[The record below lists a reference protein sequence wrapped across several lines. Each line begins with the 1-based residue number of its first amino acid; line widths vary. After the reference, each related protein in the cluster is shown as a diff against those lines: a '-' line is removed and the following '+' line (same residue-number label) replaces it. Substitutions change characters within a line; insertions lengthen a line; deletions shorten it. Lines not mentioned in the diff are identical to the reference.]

1 MKGLKRV
8 LQYVFPRY
16 TGQALLNFLFI
27 GLSTIGGL
35 CSFTMVIPFLNV
47 LFDQTIENSTEL
59 VAFNWDVE
67 SIKSIFNYYLVKIMG
82 TYGKSSALLYLSA
95 FILVAIFIK
104 TGFQYFSTLVM
115 VNIRYSIIRSL
126 RNTLYNK
133 ITHLSLGFYSDERKG
148 DVISRMTNDVEEVD
162 TSVLRSFDVIFKD
175 PVTLIASMVLL
186 IYMSPKLT
194 LFVLIMLPISG
205 GIVGRIG
212 STLRKSSS
220 EVQSRLGSLLSLIE
234 ETLGGLRI
242 IKSFSAHDKVHNS
255 FCEENQMYI
264 RASKR
269 MMRRRMLA
277 GPISEF
283 LGSTI
288 LIIVLWFGGKLVLNG
303 DESLSSSAL
312 IGYLVIFSQMI
323 SPAKQIIDAWY
334 SIQKGL
340 ASSDRIDELLNAEIT
355 IRDCE
360 NPKPITKF
368 DSEIEYRN
376 VSFKYVN
383 NDMVLKDIN
392 LTIKKG
398 QTVALVGQSGSGKST
413 MVDLLPRFYDV
424 VSGGIYV
431 DGTNIKDL
439 KIDNLRHLMGI
450 VGQESFLFNDTIF
463 NNIAFGVEHATM
475 EQVIEAAKIAN
486 AHDFIME
493 TPDGYQSTVGDRG
506 GKLSGGQRQRISIAR
521 AILANPPIMILDEAT
536 SALDTESE
544 KLVQDALFRLME
556 NRTSIVIAHR
566 LSTVVNADLICVLQD
581 GEIIERGTHAEL
593 MALGGQYKKLHDI
606 QTFA

>member
-1 MKGLKRV
+1 MKGLRRI
-8 LQYVFPRY
+8 LQYVFPKY
-16 TGQALLNFLFI
+16 TGQALLNFLFVGI
-27 GLSTIGGL
+27 SAIAGL

-47 LFDQTIENSTEL
+47 LFDQTIETPTL
-59 VAFNWDVE
+59 VEFDWSVE
-67 SIKSIFNYYLVKIMG
+67 SVKNIFNYHLVNVIN

-95 FILVAIFIK
+95 FIMAAIFLK
-104 TGFQYFSTLVM
+104 TGFWYTSKLAM
-115 VNIRYSIIRSL
+115 INIRYGIIRDL
-126 RNTLYNK
+126 RNSLYNK
-133 ITHLSLGFYSDERKG
+133 ITRLSLGFYSDEHKG
-148 DVISRMTNDVEEVD
+148 DVMSRMTNDVNEVE

-175 PVTLIASMVLL
+175 PITLIASMVLL
-186 IYMSPKLT
+186 VYMSPKLT
-194 LFVLIMLPISG
+194 VFVLIMLPISG

-212 STLRKSSS
+212 SSLRKKSTV
-220 EVQSRLGSLLSLIE
+220 VQSKLGSLMSLIE

-242 IKSFSAHDKVHNS
+242 IKSFNAHDKVYNS
-255 FCEENQMYI
+255 FREENRQFI
-264 RASKR
+264 RESKR
-269 MMRRRMLA
+269 MMRRRDLA

-283 LGSTI
+283 LGSLI
-288 LIIVLWFGGKLVLNG
+288 LIIVLWFGGSLVLNG
-303 DESLSSSAL
+303 DSTLSSSQL

-323 SPAKQIIDAWY
+323 SPAKQLIDAWY
-334 SIQKGL
+334 GIQKGL
-340 ASSDRIDELLNAEIT
+340 ASSDRIDALLNAEIA
-355 IRDCE
+355 IRDSE
-360 NPKPITKF
+360 NPKPINKF
-368 DSEIEYRN
+368 DNEIEYRN

-383 NDMVLKDIN
+383 DLVLKDIN

-424 VSGGIYV
+424 VGGGIYV

-439 KIDNLRHLMGI
+439 KIVDLRKLMGI

-463 NNIAFGVEHATM
+463 NNIAFGVDHATM

-581 GEIIERGTHAEL
+581 GEIIERGTHTEL

>member
-1 MKGLKRV
+1 M
-8 LQYVFPRY
+8 QYVFPKY
-16 TGQALLNFLFI
+16 TGQALLNFLFVGI
-27 GLSTIGGL
+27 SAIAGL

-47 LFDQTIENSTEL
+47 LFDQTIETPAL
-59 VAFNWDVE
+59 VEFDWSVE
-67 SIKSIFNYYLVKIMG
+67 SVKDIFNYHLVNVIN

-95 FILVAIFIK
+95 FIMAAIFLK
-104 TGFQYFSTLVM
+104 TGFWYTSKLAM
-115 VNIRYSIIRSL
+115 INIRYGIIRDL
-126 RNTLYNK
+126 RNSLYNK
-133 ITHLSLGFYSDERKG
+133 ITRLSLGFYSDEHKG
-148 DVISRMTNDVEEVD
+148 DVMSRMTNDVNEVE

-175 PVTLIASMVLL
+175 PITLIASMVLL
-186 IYMSPKLT
+186 VYMSPKLT
-194 LFVLIMLPISG
+194 VFVLIMLPISG

-212 STLRKSSS
+212 SSLRKKSTV
-220 EVQSRLGSLLSLIE
+220 VQSKLGSLMSLIE

-242 IKSFSAHDKVHNS
+242 IKSFNAHDKVYNS
-255 FCEENQMYI
+255 FREENRQFI
-264 RASKR
+264 RESKR
-269 MMRRRMLA
+269 MMRRRDLA
-277 GPISEF
+277 GPVSEF
-283 LGSTI
+283 LGSLI
-288 LIIVLWFGGKLVLNG
+288 LIIVLWFGGSLVLNG
-303 DESLSSSAL
+303 DSTLSSSQL

-323 SPAKQIIDAWY
+323 SPAKQLIDAWY
-334 SIQKGL
+334 GIQKGL
-340 ASSDRIDELLNAEIT
+340 ASSDRIDALLNAEIA
-355 IRDCE
+355 IRDSE
-360 NPKPITKF
+360 NPKPINKF
-368 DSEIEYRN
+368 DNEIEYRN

-383 NDMVLKDIN
+383 DLVLKDIN

-424 VSGGIYV
+424 VGGGIYV

-439 KIDNLRHLMGI
+439 KIVDLRKLMGI

-463 NNIAFGVEHATM
+463 NNIAFGVDHATM

-566 LSTVVNADLICVLQD
+566 LSTVVNADRICFLHN
-581 GEIIERGTHAEL
+581 GESIERGTHTEL

-606 QTFA
+606 QAFA

>member
-1 MKGLKRV
+1 MKGLRRI
-8 LQYVFPRY
+8 LQYVFPKY
-16 TGQALLNFLFI
+16 TGQALLNFLFVGI
-27 GLSTIGGL
+27 SAIAGL

-47 LFDQTIENSTEL
+47 LFDQTIETPAL
-59 VAFNWDVE
+59 VEFDWSVE
-67 SIKSIFNYYLVKIMG
+67 SVKDIFNYHLVNVIN

-95 FILVAIFIK
+95 FIMAAIFLK
-104 TGFQYFSTLVM
+104 TGFWYTSKLAM
-115 VNIRYSIIRSL
+115 INIRYGIIRDL
-126 RNTLYNK
+126 RNSLYNK
-133 ITHLSLGFYSDERKG
+133 ITRLSLGFYSDEHKG
-148 DVISRMTNDVEEVD
+148 DVMSRMTNDVNEVE

-175 PVTLIASMVLL
+175 PITLIASMVLL
-186 IYMSPKLT
+186 VYMSPKLT
-194 LFVLIMLPISG
+194 VFVLIMLPISG

-212 STLRKSSS
+212 SSLRKKSTV
-220 EVQSRLGSLLSLIE
+220 VQSKLGSLMSLIE

-242 IKSFSAHDKVHNS
+242 IKSFNAHDKVYNS
-255 FCEENQMYI
+255 FREENRQFI
-264 RASKR
+264 RESKR
-269 MMRRRMLA
+269 MMRRRDLA

-283 LGSTI
+283 LGSLI
-288 LIIVLWFGGKLVLNG
+288 LIIVLWFGGSLVLNG
-303 DESLSSSAL
+303 DSTLSSSQL

-323 SPAKQIIDAWY
+323 SPAKQLIDAWY
-334 SIQKGL
+334 GIQKGL
-340 ASSDRIDELLNAEIT
+340 ASSDRIDALLNAEIA
-355 IRDCE
+355 IRDSE
-360 NPKPITKF
+360 NPKPINKF
-368 DSEIEYRN
+368 DNEIEYRN

-383 NDMVLKDIN
+383 DLVLKDIN

-424 VSGGIYV
+424 VGGGIYV

-439 KIDNLRHLMGI
+439 KIVDLRKLMGI

-463 NNIAFGVEHATM
+463 NNIAFGVDHATM

-581 GEIIERGTHAEL
+581 GEIIERGTHTEL

>member
-1 MKGLKRV
+1 MKGLRRI
-8 LQYVFPRY
+8 LQYVFPKY
-16 TGQALLNFLFI
+16 TGQALLNFLFVGI
-27 GLSTIGGL
+27 SAIAGL

-47 LFDQTIENSTEL
+47 LFDQTIEMPAL
-59 VAFNWDVE
+59 VEFDWSVE
-67 SIKSIFNYYLVKIMG
+67 SVKNIFNYHLVNVIN

-95 FILVAIFIK
+95 FIMAAIFLK
-104 TGFQYFSTLVM
+104 TGFWYTSKLAM
-115 VNIRYSIIRSL
+115 INIRYGIIRDL
-126 RNTLYNK
+126 RNSLYNK
-133 ITHLSLGFYSDERKG
+133 ITRLSLGFYSDEHKG
-148 DVISRMTNDVEEVD
+148 DVMSRMTNDVNEVE

-175 PVTLIASMVLL
+175 PITLIASMVLL
-186 IYMSPKLT
+186 VYMSPKLT
-194 LFVLIMLPISG
+194 VFVLIMLPISG

-212 STLRKSSS
+212 SSLRKKSTV
-220 EVQSRLGSLLSLIE
+220 VQSKLGSLMSLIE

-242 IKSFSAHDKVHNS
+242 IKSFNAHDKVYNS
-255 FCEENQMYI
+255 FREENRQFI
-264 RASKR
+264 RESKR
-269 MMRRRMLA
+269 MMRRRDLA

-283 LGSTI
+283 LGSLI
-288 LIIVLWFGGKLVLNG
+288 LIIVLWFGGSLVLNG
-303 DESLSSSAL
+303 DSTLSSSQL

-323 SPAKQIIDAWY
+323 SPAKQLIDAWY
-334 SIQKGL
+334 GIQKGL
-340 ASSDRIDELLNAEIT
+340 ASSDRIDALLNAEIA
-355 IRDCE
+355 IRDSE
-360 NPKPITKF
+360 NPKPINKF
-368 DSEIEYRN
+368 DNEIEYRN
-376 VSFKYVN
+376 VSYKYVN
-383 NDMVLKDIN
+383 DLFLKDIN

-424 VSGGIYV
+424 VGGGIYV

-439 KIDNLRHLMGI
+439 KIVDLRKLMGI

-463 NNIAFGVEHATM
+463 NNIAFGVDHATM

-506 GKLSGGQRQRISIAR
+506 GILSGGQRQRISIAR

-581 GEIIERGTHAEL
+581 GEIIERGTHTEL

>member
-1 MKGLKRV
+1 MKGLKRI

-35 CSFTMVIPFLNV
+35 CSFTMVIPFLDV
-47 LFDQTIENSTEL
+47 LFDQTIETPNL
-59 VAFNWDVE
+59 VEFDWSVE
-67 SIKSIFNYYLVKIMG
+67 SVKSIFNYHLVNIINE
-82 TYGKSSALLYLSA
+82 YGKTSALLYLSL
-95 FILVAIFIK
+95 FIMVAILIK
-104 TGFQYFSTLVM
+104 TLFWYASKLAM
-115 VNIRYSIIRSL
+115 INIRYSIIRDL
-126 RNTLYNK
+126 RNSLYNK
-133 ITHLSLGFYSDERKG
+133 ITRLSLGFYSEEHKG
-148 DVISRMTNDVEEVD
+148 DVMSRMTNDVNEIEY
-162 TSVLRSFDVIFKD
+162 SVFRSFDVIFKD
-175 PVTLIASMVLL
+175 PVTLIASMALL

-194 LFVLIMLPISG
+194 LFVVIMLPISG
-205 GIVGRIG
+205 GIVGKIG
-212 STLRKSSS
+212 HTLRKSSTV
-220 EVQSRLGSLLSLIE
+220 VQSKLGSLMSLIE

-242 IKSFSAHDKVHNS
+242 IKSFNAHGKVYNTFNS
-255 FCEENQMYI
+255 ENFQFI
-264 RASKR
+264 RESKR
-269 MMRRRMLA
+269 MMRRRELA
-277 GPISEF
+277 SPLSEF
-283 LGSTI
+283 LGSLI
-288 LIIVLWFGGKLVLNG
+288 LIVVLLYGGNLVLNG

-323 SPAKQIIDAWY
+323 QPAKQIIDAWY

-340 ASSDRIDELLNAEIT
+340 ASSDRIDELLNAEVA
-355 IRDCE
+355 IRDSE
-360 NPKPITKF
+360 NPKPIAKF
-368 DSEIEYRN
+368 ENEIEYRN

-383 NDMVLKDIN
+383 DLVLKDVN
-392 LTIKKG
+392 LKVKKG

-424 VSGGIYV
+424 IGGGIYV

-439 KIDNLRHLMGI
+439 KIVDLRHLMGI

-475 EQVIEAAKIAN
+475 EQVVEAAKIAN

-506 GKLSGGQRQRISIAR
+506 SKLSGGQRQRISIAR

-566 LSTVVNADLICVLQD
+566 LSTVVNADMICVLHN
-581 GEIIERGTHAEL
+581 GEIIERGTHTEL

-606 QTFA
+606 QAFA

>member
-1 MKGLKRV
+1 MKGLKRI
-8 LQYVFPRY
+8 LQYVFPKY
-16 TGQALLNFLFI
+16 WKQAMLNFLFV
-27 GLSTIGGL
+27 GLSTIAGL
-35 CSFTMVIPFLNV
+35 FSFTMVIPFLDV
-47 LFDQTIENSTEL
+47 LFETNLNATPEPVPFDWTM
-59 VAFNWDVE
+59 E
-67 SIKSIFNYYLVKIMG
+67 SVSQIFNFYLSKVIIE
-82 TYGKSSALLYLSA
+82 YGKSSALLYLSG
-95 FILVAIFIK
+95 FILIAIFFK
-104 TGFQYFSTLVM
+104 TGFWYTSKLVM
-115 VNIRYSIIRSL
+115 INIRYGIVKDL
-126 RNTLYNK
+126 RNKLYNK
-133 ITHLSLGFYSDERKG
+133 ITRLSLGFYSDEHKG
-148 DVISRMTNDVEEVD
+148 DVISRMTNDVNEVE
-162 TSVLRSFDVIFKD
+162 TSVLKSFDVIFKD
-175 PVTLIASMVLL
+175 PITLILSMVLL
-186 IYMSPKLT
+186 ICMSPKLT

-205 GIVGRIG
+205 GVVGKIG
-212 STLRKSSS
+212 STLRRKSAT
-220 EVQSRLGSLLSLIE
+220 VQSKLGSLLSLIE

-242 IKSFSAHDKVHNS
+242 IKSFNAHEKVFTS
-255 FCEENQMYI
+255 FGNENQQFI
-264 RASKR
+264 RESKK
-269 MMRRRMLA
+269 MMRRRELA

-283 LGSTI
+283 LGSLI
-288 LIIVLWFGGKLVLNG
+288 LIVVLWFGGSLVLSGN
-303 DESLSSSAL
+303 STLSSSEL

-323 SPAKQIIDAWY
+323 SPAKQLIDAWY
-334 SIQKGL
+334 GIQKGL
-340 ASSDRIDELLNAEIT
+340 ASSDRIDELMNAEIE
-355 IRDCE
+355 IKDCA
-360 NPKPITKF
+360 NPKPINSFSNQIDYK
-368 DSEIEYRN
+368 N

-383 NDMVLKDIN
+383 DLVLKDIN
-392 LTIKKG
+392 LSIKKG

-424 VSGGIYV
+424 IGGNITV
-431 DGTNIKDL
+431 DGTDIRNL
-439 KIDNLRHLMGI
+439 KISDLRKLMGI

-463 NNIAFGVEHATM
+463 NNIAFGVENATM
-475 EQVIEAAKIAN
+475 EQVIAAAKIAN

>member
-1 MKGLKRV
+1 MKSLKRI

-16 TGQALLNFLFI
+16 TGQAILNFVFVGI
-27 GLSTIGGL
+27 STIAGL
-35 CSFTMVIPFLNV
+35 CSFTMVIPFLQV
-47 LFDQTIENSTEL
+47 LFDQTIEAAPEL
-59 VAFNWDVE
+59 VPFDW
-67 SIKSIFNYYLVKIMG
+67 SIDSITNIFNYYLVSIIIK
-82 TYGKSSALLYLSA
+82 YGKVSALL
-95 FILVAIFIK
+95 FISVFVLIAIFFK
-104 TGFQYFSTLVM
+104 TFFWFASKLVM
-115 VNIRYSIIRSL
+115 VNLRYGIVRDL
-126 RNTLYNK
+126 RNKLYKK
-133 ITHLSLGFYSDERKG
+133 ITQLSLGFYSNERKG
-148 DVISRMTNDVEEVD
+148 DVISRMTNDVNEVEA
-162 TSVLRSFDVIFKD
+162 SVLKSLEIIFKD
-175 PVTLIASMVLL
+175 PVMLIMSLGVL

-212 STLRKSSS
+212 SSLRKKST
-220 EVQSRLGSLLSLIE
+220 EVQSRLGSLLALIE

-242 IKSFSAHDKVHNS
+242 VKSFNAHDRVFAHFNG
-255 FCEENQMYI
+255 ENQLFI
-264 RASKR
+264 RASKK
-269 MMRRRMLA
+269 MMRRRELA
-277 GPISEF
+277 TPLSEF
-283 LGSTI
+283 LGSLI
-288 LIIVLWFGGKLVLNG
+288 LIIVLWFGGRLVLAGKG
-303 DESLSSSAL
+303 DLTSAQL

-323 SPAKQIIDAWY
+323 SPAKQFIDAWY

-340 ASSDRIDELLNAEIT
+340 ASSDRIDEILNAEIT
-355 IRDCE
+355 IQDCP
-360 NPKPITKF
+360 NPKRINEFK
-368 DSEIEYRN
+368 SEIEYRN

-383 NDMVLKDIN
+383 DLVLKDIN

-398 QTVALVGQSGSGKST
+398 QTIALVGQSGSGKST

-424 VSGGIYV
+424 VGGGIYV

-439 KIDNLRHLMGI
+439 KIVDLRKMMGI

-475 EQVIEAAKIAN
+475 EQVMEAAKIAN

-493 TPDGYQSTVGDRG
+493 TPDGYQSNVGDRG

-566 LSTVVNADLICVLQD
+566 LSTVVNADVICVLQD
-581 GEIIERGTHAEL
+581 GQIIERGTHAEL
-593 MALGGQYKKLHDI
+593 LALGGQYKKLHDI
-606 QTFA
+606 QSFA

>member
-1 MKGLKRV
+1 MKGLKRI
-8 LQYVFPRY
+8 LQYVFPKY
-16 TGQALLNFLFI
+16 WKQAMLNFLFV
-27 GLSTIGGL
+27 GLSTVAGL
-35 CSFTMVIPFLNV
+35 FSFTLVVPFLDV
-47 LFDQTIENSTEL
+47 LFDTNLSATPEPVPFE
-59 VAFNWDVE
+59 WDFD
-67 SIKSIFNYYLVKIMG
+67 SMSKIFNYYLSKIIID
-82 TYGKSSALLYLSA
+82 YGKSSALLYLSG
-95 FILVAIFIK
+95 FILIAIFLK
-104 TGFQYFSTLVM
+104 TGFWYTSKLVM
-115 VNIRYSIIRSL
+115 INIRYSIVKDIRDK
-126 RNTLYNK
+126 LYNK
-133 ITHLSLGFYSDERKG
+133 ITRLSLGFYSDEHKG
-148 DVISRMTNDVEEVD
+148 DVMSRMTNDVNEVE
-162 TSVLRSFDVIFKD
+162 TSVLKSFDVIFKD
-175 PVTLIASMVLL
+175 PITLILSMVLL
-186 IYMSPKLT
+186 IEMSPKLT

-205 GIVGRIG
+205 GIVGKIG
-212 STLRKSSS
+212 STLRRKSTI
-220 EVQSRLGSLLSLIE
+220 VQSKLGSLLSLIE

-242 IKSFSAHDKVHNS
+242 IKSFNAHEKVFAS
-255 FCEENQMYI
+255 FGEENRQFI
-264 RASKR
+264 HESKK
-269 MMRRRMLA
+269 MMRRRDLA
-277 GPISEF
+277 GPLSEF
-283 LGSTI
+283 LGSLI
-288 LIIVLWFGGKLVLNG
+288 LIVVLWFGGSLVLSGNS
-303 DESLSSSAL
+303 SLSSSEL

-323 SPAKQIIDAWY
+323 SPAKQLIDAWY
-334 SIQKGL
+334 GIQKGL
-340 ASSDRIDELLNAEIT
+340 ASSDRIDALMNAEIT
-355 IRDCE
+355 IKDCAD
-360 NPKPITKF
+360 PKPINSFSNQIDYK
-368 DSEIEYRN
+368 N

-383 NDMVLKDIN
+383 ELVLKDIN
-392 LTIKKG
+392 LSIKKG

-424 VSGGIYV
+424 IGGSISV
-431 DGTNIKDL
+431 DGTDIRNL
-439 KIDNLRHLMGI
+439 KISDLRRLMGI

-463 NNIAFGVEHATM
+463 NNIAFGVENATM
-475 EQVIEAAKIAN
+475 EQVIAAAKIAN

>member
-1 MKGLKRV
+1 MKGLKRI

-35 CSFTMVIPFLNV
+35 CSFTMVIPFLQV
-47 LFDQTIENSTEL
+47 LFDQSITTTPTLDAFDWSIESVTN
-59 VAFNWDVE
+59 
-67 SIKSIFNYYLVKIMG
+67 IFNYYLVLIINE
-82 TYGKSSALLYLSA
+82 YGKLSALLYLSV

-104 TGFQYFSTLVM
+104 TGFMYFSSLVM
-115 VNIRYSIIRSL
+115 VNIRYGIIRDL
-126 RNTLYNK
+126 RNSLYNK
-133 ITHLSLGFYSDERKG
+133 ITRLSLGFYSDEHKG
-148 DVISRMTNDVEEVD
+148 DVISRMTNDVNEVE
-162 TSVLRSFDVIFKD
+162 TSVLKSFDVIFKD
-175 PVTLIASMVLL
+175 PITLIASMILL

-194 LFVLIMLPISG
+194 LFVLIMLPVSG

-398 QTVALVGQSGSGKST
+398 RTVALVGQSGSGKST

-424 VSGGIYV
+424 VGGGIYV

-439 KIDNLRHLMGI
+439 KIVDLRHLMGI

>member
-1 MKGLKRV
+1 M
-8 LQYVFPRY
+8 QYVFPRY
-16 TGQALLNFLFI
+16 TGQAILNFVFVGI
-27 GLSTIGGL
+27 STIAGL
-35 CSFTMVIPFLNV
+35 CSFTMVIPFLQV
-47 LFDQTIENSTEL
+47 LFDQSIEAAPEL
-59 VAFNWDVE
+59 VEFDW
-67 SIKSIFNYYLVKIMG
+67 SIDSLTSIFNYYLVSIIIK
-82 TYGKSSALLYLSA
+82 YGKVSALL
-95 FILVAIFIK
+95 FISVFVLIAIFLK
-104 TGFQYFSTLVM
+104 TFFWFASKLVM
-115 VNIRYSIIRSL
+115 VNLRYGIVRDL
-126 RNTLYNK
+126 RNKLYSK
-133 ITHLSLGFYSDERKG
+133 ITQLSLGFYSNERKG
-148 DVISRMTNDVEEVD
+148 DVISRITNDVNEVEA
-162 TSVLRSFDVIFKD
+162 SVLKSLEIIFKD
-175 PVTLIASMVLL
+175 PVMLIMSLGVL

-194 LFVLIMLPISG
+194 LFVLVMLPISG

-212 STLRKSSS
+212 SSLRRTST
-220 EVQSRLGSLLSLIE
+220 EVQSRLGSLLALIE

-242 IKSFSAHDKVHNS
+242 VKSFNAHDRVFTHFNG
-255 FCEENQMYI
+255 ENQLFI
-264 RASKR
+264 RASKK
-269 MMRRRMLA
+269 MMRKRELA
-277 GPISEF
+277 TPLSEF
-283 LGSTI
+283 LGSLI
-288 LIIVLWFGGKLVLNG
+288 LIIVLWFGGRLVLAGKG
-303 DESLSSSAL
+303 DLTSAQL

-323 SPAKQIIDAWY
+323 SPAKQFIDAWY

-340 ASSDRIDELLNAEIT
+340 ASSDRIDEILNAEIA
-355 IRDCE
+355 IQDSP
-360 NPKPITKF
+360 NPKNINEFK
-368 DSEIEYRN
+368 SEIEYRN
-376 VSFKYVN
+376 VSFKYT
-383 NDMVLKDIN
+383 NDLVLKNIN

-398 QTVALVGQSGSGKST
+398 QTIALVGQSGSGKST

-424 VSGGIYV
+424 VGGGIYV

-439 KIDNLRHLMGI
+439 KIVDLRKLMGI

-475 EQVIEAAKIAN
+475 EQVMEAAKIAN

-493 TPDGYQSTVGDRG
+493 TPEGYQSNVGDRG

-566 LSTVVNADLICVLQD
+566 LSTVVNADVICVLQD

>member
-1 MKGLKRV
+1 MKGLRRI
-8 LQYVFPRY
+8 LQYVFPKY
-16 TGQALLNFLFI
+16 TGQALLNFLFVGI
-27 GLSTIGGL
+27 SAIAGL

-47 LFDQTIENSTEL
+47 LFDQTIETPAL
-59 VAFNWDVE
+59 VEFDWSVE
-67 SIKSIFNYYLVKIMG
+67 SVKDIFNYHLVNVIN

-95 FILVAIFIK
+95 FIMAAIFLK
-104 TGFQYFSTLVM
+104 TGFWYTSKLAM
-115 VNIRYSIIRSL
+115 INIRYGIIRDL
-126 RNTLYNK
+126 RNSLYNK
-133 ITHLSLGFYSDERKG
+133 ITRLSLGFYSDEHKG
-148 DVISRMTNDVEEVD
+148 DVMSRMTNDVNEVE

-175 PVTLIASMVLL
+175 PITLIASMVLL
-186 IYMSPKLT
+186 VYMSPKLT
-194 LFVLIMLPISG
+194 VFVLIMLPISG

-212 STLRKSSS
+212 SSLRKKSTV
-220 EVQSRLGSLLSLIE
+220 VQSKLGSLMSLIE

-242 IKSFSAHDKVHNS
+242 IKSFNAHDKVYNS
-255 FCEENQMYI
+255 FREENRQFI
-264 RASKR
+264 RESKR
-269 MMRRRMLA
+269 MMRRRDLA

-283 LGSTI
+283 LGSLI
-288 LIIVLWFGGKLVLNG
+288 LIIVLWFGGSLVLNG
-303 DESLSSSAL
+303 DSTLSSSQL

-323 SPAKQIIDAWY
+323 SPAKQLIDAWY

-340 ASSDRIDELLNAEIT
+340 ASSDRIDALLNAEIA
-355 IRDCE
+355 IRDSE
-360 NPKPITKF
+360 NPKPINKF
-368 DSEIEYRN
+368 DNEIEYRN

-383 NDMVLKDIN
+383 DLVLKDIN

-424 VSGGIYV
+424 VGGGIYV

-439 KIDNLRHLMGI
+439 KIVDLRKLMGI

-463 NNIAFGVEHATM
+463 NNIAFGVDHATM

-581 GEIIERGTHAEL
+581 GEIIERGTHTEL

>member
-1 MKGLKRV
+1 MKGLRRI
-8 LQYVFPRY
+8 LQYVFPKY
-16 TGQALLNFLFI
+16 TGQALLNFLFVGI
-27 GLSTIGGL
+27 SAIAGL

-47 LFDQTIENSTEL
+47 LFDQTIETPAL
-59 VAFNWDVE
+59 VEFDWSVE
-67 SIKSIFNYYLVKIMG
+67 SVKNIFNYHLVNVIN

-95 FILVAIFIK
+95 FIMAAIFLK
-104 TGFQYFSTLVM
+104 TGFWYTSKLAM
-115 VNIRYSIIRSL
+115 INIRYGIIRDL
-126 RNTLYNK
+126 RNSLYNK
-133 ITHLSLGFYSDERKG
+133 ITRLSLGFYSDEHKG
-148 DVISRMTNDVEEVD
+148 DVMSRMTNDVNEVE

-175 PVTLIASMVLL
+175 PITLIASMVLL
-186 IYMSPKLT
+186 VYMSPKLT
-194 LFVLIMLPISG
+194 VFVLIMLPISG

-212 STLRKSSS
+212 SSLRKKSTV
-220 EVQSRLGSLLSLIE
+220 VQSKLGSLMSLIE

-242 IKSFSAHDKVHNS
+242 IKSFNAHDKVYNS
-255 FCEENQMYI
+255 FREENRQFI
-264 RASKR
+264 RESKR
-269 MMRRRMLA
+269 MMRRRDLA

-283 LGSTI
+283 LGSLI
-288 LIIVLWFGGKLVLNG
+288 LIIVLWFGGSLVLNG
-303 DESLSSSAL
+303 DSTLSSSQL

-323 SPAKQIIDAWY
+323 SPAKQLIDAWY
-334 SIQKGL
+334 GIQKGL
-340 ASSDRIDELLNAEIT
+340 ASSDRIDALLNAEIA
-355 IRDCE
+355 IRDSE
-360 NPKPITKF
+360 NPKPINKF
-368 DSEIEYRN
+368 DNEIEYRN

-383 NDMVLKDIN
+383 DLVLKDIN

-424 VSGGIYV
+424 VGGGIYV

-439 KIDNLRHLMGI
+439 KIVDLRKLMGI

-463 NNIAFGVEHATM
+463 NNIAFGVDHATM

-581 GEIIERGTHAEL
+581 GEIIERGTHTEL

>member
-1 MKGLKRV
+1 MKGLKRI
-8 LQYVFPRY
+8 LQYVFPKY
-16 TGQALLNFLFI
+16 WKQAMLNFLFV
-27 GLSTIGGL
+27 GLSTIAGL
-35 CSFTMVIPFLNV
+35 FSFTMVIPFLDV
-47 LFDQTIENSTEL
+47 LFETNLNATSEPVPFDWTM
-59 VAFNWDVE
+59 E
-67 SIKSIFNYYLVKIMG
+67 SVSQIFNFYLSKVIIE
-82 TYGKSSALLYLSA
+82 YGKSSALLYLSG
-95 FILVAIFIK
+95 FILIAIFFK
-104 TGFQYFSTLVM
+104 TGFWYTSKLVM
-115 VNIRYSIIRSL
+115 INIRYGIVKDL
-126 RNTLYNK
+126 RNKLYNK
-133 ITHLSLGFYSDERKG
+133 ITRLSLGFYSDEHKG
-148 DVISRMTNDVEEVD
+148 DVISRMTNDVNEVE
-162 TSVLRSFDVIFKD
+162 TSVLKSFDVIFKD
-175 PVTLIASMVLL
+175 PITLILSMVLL
-186 IYMSPKLT
+186 ICMSPKLT

-205 GIVGRIG
+205 GVVGKIG
-212 STLRKSSS
+212 STLRRKSAT
-220 EVQSRLGSLLSLIE
+220 VQSKLGSLLSLIE

-242 IKSFSAHDKVHNS
+242 IKSFNAHEKVFAS
-255 FCEENQMYI
+255 FGNENQQFI
-264 RASKR
+264 RESKK
-269 MMRRRMLA
+269 MMRRRELA

-283 LGSTI
+283 LGSLI
-288 LIIVLWFGGKLVLNG
+288 LIVVLWFGGSLVLSGN
-303 DESLSSSAL
+303 STLSSSEL

-323 SPAKQIIDAWY
+323 SPAKQLIDAWY
-334 SIQKGL
+334 GIQKGL
-340 ASSDRIDELLNAEIT
+340 ASSDRIDELMNAEIE
-355 IRDCE
+355 IKDCA
-360 NPKPITKF
+360 NPKPINSFSNQIDYK
-368 DSEIEYRN
+368 N

-383 NDMVLKDIN
+383 DLVLKDIN
-392 LTIKKG
+392 LSIKKG

-424 VSGGIYV
+424 IGGNITV
-431 DGTNIKDL
+431 DGTDIRNL
-439 KIDNLRHLMGI
+439 KISDLRKLMGI

-463 NNIAFGVEHATM
+463 NNIAFGVENATM
-475 EQVIEAAKIAN
+475 EQVIAAAKIAN

>member
-1 MKGLKRV
+1 MKGLRRI

-27 GLSTIGGL
+27 LLSTIGGL
-35 CSFTMVIPFLNV
+35 CSFTMVIPFLDV
-47 LFDQTIENSTEL
+47 LFDQTIETPSL
-59 VAFNWDVE
+59 VEFDWSVDSLKN
-67 SIKSIFNYYLVKIMG
+67 IFNYHLVSIINE
-82 TYGKSSALLYLSA
+82 YGKSSALVYLSA
-95 FILVAIFIK
+95 FIMVAILIK
-104 TGFQYFSTLVM
+104 TLFWYASKLAM
-115 VNIRYSIIRSL
+115 INIRYSIIRDL
-126 RNTLYNK
+126 RNSLYNK
-133 ITHLSLGFYSDERKG
+133 ITRLSLGFYSDEHKG
-148 DVISRMTNDVEEVD
+148 DVMSRMTNDVNEVEY
-162 TSVLRSFDVIFKD
+162 SVFRSFDVIFKD
-175 PVTLIASMVLL
+175 PITLIASMGLL

-194 LFVLIMLPISG
+194 LFVVIMLPISG
-205 GIVGRIG
+205 GIVGKIG
-212 STLRKSSS
+212 HTLRKNSTV
-220 EVQSRLGSLLSLIE
+220 VQSKLGSLMSLIE

-242 IKSFSAHDKVHNS
+242 IKSFNAHGKVYNTFS
-255 FCEENQMYI
+255 DENFQFI
-264 RASKR
+264 RESKR
-269 MMRRRMLA
+269 MMRRRELA
-277 GPISEF
+277 SPLSEF
-283 LGSTI
+283 LGSLI
-288 LIIVLWFGGKLVLNG
+288 LVVVLWFGGSLVLNG

-323 SPAKQIIDAWY
+323 QPAKQIIDAWY

-340 ASSDRIDELLNAEIT
+340 ASSDRIDELLNAEVA
-355 IRDCE
+355 IRDSE
-360 NPKPITKF
+360 NPKPIARF
-368 DSEIEYRN
+368 ENEIEYRN

-383 NDMVLKDIN
+383 DLVLKDIN
-392 LTIKKG
+392 LKVKKG

-424 VSGGIYV
+424 VNGGIYV

-439 KIDNLRHLMGI
+439 KIVDLRHLMGI
-450 VGQESFLFNDTIF
+450 VGQDSFLFNDTIF

-506 GKLSGGQRQRISIAR
+506 SKLSGGQRQRISIAR

-593 MALGGQYKKLHDI
+593 MAKGGQYKKLHDI

>member
-1 MKGLKRV
+1 MMKSLKRI
-8 LQYVFPRY
+8 LQYIYPRY
-16 TGQALLNFLFI
+16 TGQTLLNFLFI
-27 GLSTIGGL
+27 GLSVIAGL
-35 CSFTMVIPFLNV
+35 FSFTMVIPFLQV
-47 LFDQTIENSTEL
+47 LFEESIAQPELVSFDWTIE
-59 VAFNWDVE
+59 
-67 SIKSIFNYYLVKIMG
+67 SISAIFNYYLVQIINE
-82 TYGKSSALLYLSA
+82 YGKVAALFYLSL
-95 FILVAIFIK
+95 FILVAIFFK
-104 TGFQYFSTLVM
+104 TFFWFASKLVM
-115 VNIRYSIIRSL
+115 VNMRYSIVREL
-126 RNTLYNK
+126 RNKLYNK
-133 ITHLSLGFYSDERKG
+133 ITQLSLGFYSDERKG
-148 DVISRMTNDVEEVD
+148 DVISRITNDVNEVEI
-162 TSVLRSFDVIFKD
+162 SVLKSLDIIFKD
-175 PVTLIASMVLL
+175 PVTLIMSMGVL

-205 GIVGRIG
+205 GIVGKIG
-212 STLRKSSS
+212 STLKRTSS
-220 EVQSRLGSLLSLIE
+220 EVQSRLGSLLALIE

-242 IKSFSAHDKVHNS
+242 VKSFNAHKRVFLHFDD
-255 FCEENQMYI
+255 ENQLFI
-264 RASKR
+264 KASKK
-269 MMRRRMLA
+269 MMRRRELA
-277 GPISEF
+277 GPLSEF
-283 LGSTI
+283 LGSVI
-288 LIIVLWFGGKLVLNG
+288 LVVVLWFGGQLVLG
-303 DESLSSSAL
+303 GKSDLTSAQL

-323 SPAKQIIDAWY
+323 SPAKQFIDAWY
-334 SIQKGL
+334 SVQKGL
-340 ASSDRIDELLNAEIT
+340 ASSDRIDALLNAEVS
-355 IRDCE
+355 IRDCDD
-360 NPKPITKF
+360 PKPITTFK
-368 DSEIEYRN
+368 SEIEYRN

-383 NDMVLKDIN
+383 DLVLKDIN

-398 QTVALVGQSGSGKST
+398 QTVAHVGQSGSGKST

-424 VSGGIYV
+424 VGGGIYV

-439 KIDNLRHLMGI
+439 KIVDLRKLMGI

>member
-1 MKGLKRV
+1 MKGLKRI

-16 TGQALLNFLFI
+16 TGQAMLNFLFI

-35 CSFTMVIPFLNV
+35 CSFTMVIPFLDV
-47 LFDQTIENSTEL
+47 LFDQTIETPTLAEFDWS
-59 VAFNWDVE
+59 VE
-67 SIKSIFNYYLVKIMG
+67 SAKSIFNYHLVNIINE
-82 TYGKSSALLYLSA
+82 YGKPSALLYLSA
-95 FILVAIFIK
+95 FIMVAILIK
-104 TGFQYFSTLVM
+104 TAFWYASKLSM
-115 VNIRYSIIRSL
+115 INIRYSIIRDL
-126 RNTLYNK
+126 RNSLYNK
-133 ITHLSLGFYSDERKG
+133 ITRLSLGFYSDEHKG
-148 DVISRMTNDVEEVD
+148 DVMSRMTNDVNEVEY
-162 TSVLRSFDVIFKD
+162 SVFRSFDVIFKD
-175 PVTLIASMVLL
+175 PITLIASMALL

-194 LFVLIMLPISG
+194 LFVVIMLPISG
-205 GIVGRIG
+205 GIVGKIG
-212 STLRKSSS
+212 HTLRKNSTV
-220 EVQSRLGSLLSLIE
+220 VQSKLGSLMSLIE

-242 IKSFSAHDKVHNS
+242 IKSFNAHGKVYNTFS
-255 FCEENQMYI
+255 GENYEFI
-264 RASKR
+264 RESKR
-269 MMRRRMLA
+269 MMRRRELA
-277 GPISEF
+277 SPLSEF
-283 LGSTI
+283 LGSLI
-288 LIIVLWFGGKLVLNG
+288 LIVVLWFGGSLVLNG

-323 SPAKQIIDAWY
+323 QPAKQIIDAWY

-340 ASSDRIDELLNAEIT
+340 ASSDRIDELLNAEVS

-360 NPKPITKF
+360 NPKPIAKF

-383 NDMVLKDIN
+383 DLVLKDVN
-392 LTIKKG
+392 LTVKKG

-424 VSGGIYV
+424 IGGGIYV

-439 KIDNLRHLMGI
+439 KIVDLRHLMGI

-506 GKLSGGQRQRISIAR
+506 SKLSGGQRQRISIAR

-593 MALGGQYKKLHDI
+593 MAKGGQYKKLHDI

>member
-1 MKGLKRV
+1 MKGLRRI
-8 LQYVFPRY
+8 LQYVFPKY
-16 TGQALLNFLFI
+16 TGQALLNFLFVGI
-27 GLSTIGGL
+27 SAIAGL

-47 LFDQTIENSTEL
+47 LFDQTIETPAL
-59 VAFNWDVE
+59 VEFDWSVE
-67 SIKSIFNYYLVKIMG
+67 SVKNIFNYHLVNVIN

-95 FILVAIFIK
+95 FIMAAIFLK
-104 TGFQYFSTLVM
+104 TGFWYTSKLAM
-115 VNIRYSIIRSL
+115 INIRYGIIRDL
-126 RNTLYNK
+126 RNSLYNK
-133 ITHLSLGFYSDERKG
+133 ITRLSLGFYSDEHKG
-148 DVISRMTNDVEEVD
+148 DVMSRMTNDVNEVE

-175 PVTLIASMVLL
+175 PITLIASMVLL
-186 IYMSPKLT
+186 VYMSPKLT
-194 LFVLIMLPISG
+194 VFVLIMLPISG

-212 STLRKSSS
+212 SSLRKKSTV
-220 EVQSRLGSLLSLIE
+220 VQSKLGSLMSLIE

-242 IKSFSAHDKVHNS
+242 IKSFNAHDKVYNS
-255 FCEENQMYI
+255 FREENRQFI
-264 RASKR
+264 RESKR
-269 MMRRRMLA
+269 MMRRRDLA

-283 LGSTI
+283 LGSLI
-288 LIIVLWFGGKLVLNG
+288 LIIVLWFGGSLVLNG
-303 DESLSSSAL
+303 DSTLSSSQL

-323 SPAKQIIDAWY
+323 SPAKQLIDAWY
-334 SIQKGL
+334 GIQKGL
-340 ASSDRIDELLNAEIT
+340 ASSDRIDALLNAEIA
-355 IRDCE
+355 IRDSE
-360 NPKPITKF
+360 NPKPINKF
-368 DSEIEYRN
+368 DNEIEYRN

-383 NDMVLKDIN
+383 DLVLKDIN

-424 VSGGIYV
+424 VGGGIYV

-439 KIDNLRHLMGI
+439 KIVDLRRLMGI

>member
-1 MKGLKRV
+1 MKGLKRI

-35 CSFTMVIPFLNV
+35 CSFTMVIPFLQV
-47 LFDQTIENSTEL
+47 LFDQSITSTPTL
-59 VAFNWDVE
+59 DAFDWSVE
-67 SIKSIFNYYLVKIMG
+67 SITNIFNYYLVLIINE
-82 TYGKSSALLYLSA
+82 YGKLSALLYLSV

-104 TGFQYFSTLVM
+104 TGFTYFSSLVM
-115 VNIRYSIIRSL
+115 VNIRYGIIRDL
-126 RNTLYNK
+126 RNMLYSK
-133 ITHLSLGFYSDERKG
+133 ITRLSLGFYSDEHKG
-148 DVISRMTNDVEEVD
+148 DVISRMTNDVNEVD

-175 PVTLIASMVLL
+175 PITLIASMALL
-186 IYMSPKLT
+186 VYMSPKLT
-194 LFVLIMLPISG
+194 IFVLIMLPISG

-242 IKSFSAHDKVHNS
+242 IKSFCAHDKVHNS
-255 FCEENQMYI
+255 FCEENRLYI
-264 RASKR
+264 RASKQ

-288 LIIVLWFGGKLVLNG
+288 LIVVLWFGGKLVLTG
-303 DESLSSSAL
+303 DGSLSSSQL

-340 ASSDRIDELLNAEIT
+340 ASSDRIDELLNAEVT
-355 IRDCE
+355 IRDSE
-360 NPKPITKF
+360 NPKPIKAF
-368 DSEIEYRN
+368 NNEIEYRN

-383 NDMVLKDIN
+383 DLVLKNVN

-398 QTVALVGQSGSGKST
+398 KTVALVGQSGSGKST
-413 MVDLLPRFYDV
+413 MVDLLPRFYDIV
-424 VSGGIYV
+424 EGGIYV

-439 KIDNLRHLMGI
+439 KINDLRKLMGI

>member
-1 MKGLKRV
+1 MKGLRRI

-16 TGQALLNFLFI
+16 TGQSILNFIFI
-27 GLSTIGGL
+27 GLATVGGL

-47 LFDQTIENSTEL
+47 LFDQTIETTPEL
-59 VAFNWDVE
+59 TSFNWDVE
-67 SIKSIFNYYLVKIMG
+67 SIKSIFNFYLVKIMNEH
-82 TYGKSSALLYLSA
+82 GKSSALLYLST
-95 FILVAIFIK
+95 FILVAILVK
-104 TGFQYFSTLVM
+104 TGFWYCSKLVLI
-115 VNIRYSIIRSL
+115 NIRFGVTRDL
-126 RNTLYNK
+126 RNALYNK
-133 ITHLSLGFYSDERKG
+133 ITRLSLSFYSEEHKG
-148 DVISRMTNDVEEVD
+148 DVMSRMTNDVNEIEA
-162 TSVLRSFDVIFKD
+162 SVLKSFDVIFKD
-175 PVTLIASMVLL
+175 PITLIASMVLL

-205 GIVGRIG
+205 GIVGKIG
-212 STLRKSSS
+212 SKLRSSS
-220 EVQSRLGSLLSLIE
+220 TVVQSKLGSLMSLIE
-234 ETLGGLRI
+234 ETLGGLKI
-242 IKSFSAHDKVHNS
+242 IKSFNAHQKVANS
-255 FCEENQMYI
+255 FDDENRQFI
-264 RASKR
+264 RESKR
-269 MMRRRMLA
+269 MTRRRELA
-277 GPISEF
+277 SPLSEF
-283 LGSTI
+283 LGSVI
-288 LIIVLWFGGKLVLNG
+288 LIVVLWYGGSLVLNG
-303 DESLSSSAL
+303 DDSLSSSAL

-334 SIQKGL
+334 GIQKGL
-340 ASSDRIDELLNAEIT
+340 ASSDRVDELLNAEVT

-360 NPKPITKF
+360 TPKPIDKF
-368 DSEIEYRN
+368 EDQIEYRN

-383 NDMVLKDIN
+383 DMVLKNIN
-392 LTIKKG
+392 LTVKKG

-413 MVDLLPRFYDV
+413 MADLLPRFYDV
-424 VSGGIYV
+424 VGGGIYV

-439 KIDNLRHLMGI
+439 KIVDLRRLMGI

-486 AHDFIME
+486 AHEFIME

-581 GEIIERGTHAEL
+581 GEIIERGTHTEL

>member
-1 MKGLKRV
+1 MKGLKRI

-35 CSFTMVIPFLNV
+35 CSFTMVIPFLQV
-47 LFDQTIENSTEL
+47 LFDQSITTTPTLDAFDWSIESVTN
-59 VAFNWDVE
+59 
-67 SIKSIFNYYLVKIMG
+67 IFNYYLVLIINE
-82 TYGKSSALLYLSA
+82 YGKLSALLYLSV

-104 TGFQYFSTLVM
+104 TGFMYFSSLVM
-115 VNIRYSIIRSL
+115 VNIRYGIIRDL
-126 RNTLYNK
+126 RNSLYNK
-133 ITHLSLGFYSDERKG
+133 ITRLSLGFYSDEHKG
-148 DVISRMTNDVEEVD
+148 DVISRMTNDVNEVE
-162 TSVLRSFDVIFKD
+162 TSVLKSFDVIFKD
-175 PVTLIASMVLL
+175 PITLIASMILL

-194 LFVLIMLPISG
+194 LFVLIMLPVSG

-242 IKSFSAHDKVHNS
+242 IKSFCAHDKVYNS
-255 FCEENQMYI
+255 FSEENRLFI

-288 LIIVLWFGGKLVLNG
+288 LIVVLWFGGKLVLSG
-303 DESLSSSAL
+303 DNSLSSSQL

-340 ASSDRIDELLNAEIT
+340 ASSDRIDELLNAEVT
-355 IRDCE
+355 IRDCD
-360 NPKPITKF
+360 NPKAIKKF
-368 DSEIEYRN
+368 DNEIEYRN
-376 VSFKYVN
+376 VSFKYIN
-383 NDMVLKDIN
+383 NDLVLKNIN
-392 LTIKKG
+392 LTVKKG

-413 MVDLLPRFYDV
+413 MVDLLPRFYDIAD
-424 VSGGIYV
+424 GGIFV

-439 KIDNLRHLMGI
+439 KINDLRKLMGI